1 MENESF
7 AIPISYRKSNIK
19 RVARKR
25 CTRMDRFFLN
35 SIFFK
40 GGESDEDPD
49 AVFHF
54 PDLEDYAV
62 DTPFSLLDTFV
73 PVLSQGMA
81 QWWHLF
87 VLAQTL
93 KQYLI

>member
-1 MENESF
+1 
-7 AIPISYRKSNIK
+7 
-19 RVARKR
+19 
-25 CTRMDRFFLN
+25 MDRFFLN

>member
-1 MENESF
+1 MHTHGSLL
-7 AIPISYRKSNIK
+7 PQ
-19 RVARKR
+19 
-25 CTRMDRFFLN
+25 LN
-35 SIFFK
+35 FFK

-87 VLAQTL
+87 LLAQTL
-93 KQYLI
+93 KQYLIQRWAVGRLSA